1 VLHLRLI
8 ILSVEG
14 DVPVDSEPLL
24 VTDFMNLNIKS
35 VQYFKCAH
43 KGMMCVC
50 VYMGEYSYIYKYMC
64 LYYVLKKWRKY
75 IPNDKK
81 ATRHI
86 VRNWG
91 TPDCTP
97 K

>member
-1 VLHLRLI
+1 
-8 ILSVEG
+8 
-14 DVPVDSEPLL
+14 
-24 VTDFMNLNIKS
+24 
-35 VQYFKCAH
+35 
-43 KGMMCVC
+43 
-50 VYMGEYSYIYKYMC
+50 MGEYSYIYKYMC